1 MFRADAFKATRGSN
15 MALCMKT
22 MHVELALF
30 DGEVLLERGRI
41 DVGVESSCYH
51 LKHFHIAHRLEGD
64 AAKVV
69 LSSFSSG
76 INLKTVT
83 LDMPVHQS
91 ADWESIGLADYTLAF
106 RCSLTAQQSAQPDRR
121 EDAAPG

>member
-1 MFRADAFKATRGSN
+1 MQ
-15 MALCMKT
+15 
-22 MHVELALF
+22 VELALF
-30 DGEVLLERGRI
+30 DGDMLIERGRI
-41 DVGVESSCYH
+41 DVRVDSSCDH
-51 LKHFHIAHRLEGD
+51 LEHHIAHRLDSD

-69 LSSFSSG
+69 LSSFSPR

-91 ADWESIGLADYTLAF
+91 ADWESIDLAGYTLAF
-106 RCSLTAQQSAQPDRR
+106 RCSLSAQQSVQPDRR